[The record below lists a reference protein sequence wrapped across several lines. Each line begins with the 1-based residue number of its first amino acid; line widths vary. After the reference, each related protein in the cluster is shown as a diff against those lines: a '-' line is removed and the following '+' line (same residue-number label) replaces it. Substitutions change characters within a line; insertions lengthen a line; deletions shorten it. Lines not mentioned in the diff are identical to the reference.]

1 MKPLFVGIDI
11 GSTTAKAVII
21 DRENAILAQSIQRSG
36 YDFEQVSESVLAA
49 ALAAADL
56 PRSAVTA
63 VLSTGYGRRNVAF
76 ADYQRT
82 EILCHARGVHYY
94 FPEPVSVVDIGGQD
108 NKIIHLG
115 AKGER
120 LNFTMN
126 RKCAAGTGAFIE
138 EIAYRLD
145 LKLEDLN
152 GMAEA
157 ADTEVTI
164 GSFCT
169 VFSCTEI
176 LGMARRGVPIGGI
189 IKGVF
194 RSVIKRVAE
203 MDSLPGK
210 VVMTGGVVDHNPIVK
225 EMLGEALGRKVEVP
239 PHPQV
244 IGALGAALIAKE
256 LYTAGAVK

>member
-11 GSTTAKAVII
+11 GSTTAKAVVV
-21 DRENAILAQSIQRSG
+21 DREGAILAQAITRSG
-36 YDFEQVSESVLAA
+36 YDFALVAEAVLVD
-49 ALAAADL
+49 ALAGADL
-56 PRSAVTA
+56 SRDAIAAV
-63 VLSTGYGRRNVAF
+63 VSTGYGRRNVEF
-76 ADYQRT
+76 ADCQRT
-82 EILCHARGVHYY
+82 EILCHAKGVNYY

-120 LNFTMN
+120 LGFTMN

-152 GMAEA
+152 GLAEA
-157 ADTEVTI
+157 SPTEVAI

-176 LGMARRGVPIGGI
+176 LGMARRGVAIGGI

-194 RSVIKRVAE
+194 RSVVKRVSE
-203 MDSLPGK
+203 MDALDGK
-210 VVMTGGVVDHNPIVK
+210 VVMTGGVVEHNPIVRD
-225 EMLGEALGRKVEVP
+225 MLAEALGRDVELP

-256 LYTAGAVK
+256 LQEGKAKV

>member
-11 GSTTAKAVII
+11 GSTTAKAVIV
-21 DRENAILAQSIQRSG
+21 DAEGAIIAQAIQRSG
-36 YDFEQVSESVLAA
+36 YDFAAVSEAVLTE
-49 ALAAADL
+49 ALTVADL
-56 PRSAVTA
+56 SREAVAAVT
-63 VLSTGYGRRNVAF
+63 STGYGRRNVEF
-76 ADYQRT
+76 ANFQRT
-82 EILCHARGVHYY
+82 EILCHAKGVHYY

-115 AKGER
+115 AQGER

-157 ADTEVTI
+157 SPTEVAI

-176 LGMARRGVPIGGI
+176 LGMARRGIPIGGI

-194 RSVIKRVAE
+194 RSVVKRVSE
-203 MDSLPGK
+203 MDSLDGK
-210 VVMTGGVVDHNPIVK
+210 VVMTGGVVDHNPIVRV
-225 EMLGEALGRKVEVP
+225 MLGEALGREVKVP

-244 IGALGAALIAKE
+244 IGALGAALSARE
-256 LYTAGAVK
+256 LQAI

>member
-1 MKPLFVGIDI
+1 VKSLFVGIDI
-11 GSTTAKAVII
+11 GSTTAKAVVV
-21 DRENAILAQSIQRSG
+21 DSERAILAQAILRSG
-36 YDFEQVSESVLAA
+36 YDFAVVSESVLVA
-49 ALAAADL
+49 ALTSAGLDRDAVAAVA
-56 PRSAVTA
+56 
-63 VLSTGYGRRNVAF
+63 STGYGRRNVEF
-76 ADYQRT
+76 ADFQRT
-82 EILCHARGVHYY
+82 EILCHAKGVHYY

-115 AKGER
+115 ANGER

-145 LKLEDLN
+145 LKLEELN

-157 ADTEVTI
+157 SATEVAI

-176 LGMARRGVPIGGI
+176 LGMARRGIPIGGI

-194 RSVIKRVAE
+194 RSVVKRVSE
-203 MDSLPGK
+203 MDALDGK
-210 VVMTGGVVDHNPIVK
+210 VVMTGGVVDHNPIVRT
-225 EMLGEALGRKVEVP
+225 MLGEALNRTVEVP

-244 IGALGAALIAKE
+244 IGALGAALIAEELDRKE
-256 LYTAGAVK
+256 S